1 MDSESEKLVQKAIEN
16 LLKTKRKEM
25 TTLIIA
31 HRLSTVKNA
40 DKIFV
45 LEAGKVVEE
54 GSHEQL
60 RQEKDGV
67 YNKMLQQSLGTL

>member
-1 MDSESEKLVQKAIEN
+1 
-16 LLKTKRKEM
+16 M

-31 HRLSTVKNA
+31 HRLSTVQNA

-45 LEAGKVVEE
+45 LQAGTVVEE
-54 GSHEQL
+54 GSHEEL

-67 YNKMLQQSLGTL
+67 YNKMLQQSFRTS